1 MLCRLMHLSRSSFYF
16 WLKSLQSPC
25 KQKLKLAA
33 IIKELIELH
42 NQYPSHG
49 YRWLRAKLELDKK
62 IHVSDGYVL
71 KCCRIAGIQSQ
82 AKHRRRKYHGSSN
95 RKYPNVLLA
104 GFNLTRPFQCI
115 VSDMTPF
122 WSHKKYY
129 ELTTY
134 VDLWNNEIISHS
146 LSKRRGDRMTYIAG
160 KNSVLQQKMLK
171 ANGCEMILHTD
182 QGSVYASEDFNKKLD
197 AQGIVRSMSRAGT
210 PTDNGQMESLNGW
223 MKDELFTD
231 LHITGN
237 KPINEEI
244 DDYIKFFN
252 EERPACCLGYLT
264 PKQYREKY
272 HPETKGWSSTNQSSY
287 DNV

>member
-1 MLCRLMHLSRSSFYF
+1 
-16 WLKSLQSPC
+16 
-25 KQKLKLAA
+25 
-33 IIKELIELH
+33 
-42 NQYPSHG
+42 
-49 YRWLRAKLELDKK
+49 
-62 IHVSDGYVL
+62 
-71 KCCRIAGIQSQ
+71 
-82 AKHRRRKYHGSSN
+82 
-95 RKYPNVLLA
+95 
-104 GFNLTRPFQCI
+104 
-115 VSDMTPF
+115 
-122 WSHKKYY
+122 
-129 ELTTY
+129 
-134 VDLWNNEIISHS
+134 
-146 LSKRRGDRMTYIAG
+146 MTYIAG